1 MSIPWFDRQ
10 SGETFELPF
19 VPQSREEL
27 ERILSEMRARREVE
41 VQAPTGRFTED
52 IGPALGAAGGSQ
64 PGQAANWFANAPALK
79 SVADALRAP
88 GGREIARSVI
98 PGFGTVEAIPGLIG
112 AGGAAIGAS
121 WDQPLE
127 DVPDVDEIIRRE
139 AEEGLPTL
147 LEQVAPVDIATV
159 GLSAASA
166 GARSI
171 PRLARAAAPLAK
183 TARASDIFEGV
194 FGGGQVV
201 HGVATG
207 DPLEAGAGLVRAAG
221 GIGSAL
227 PSSTRQIDIGAA
239 TRQGLEDVAPYV
251 ETAARELGYTDL
263 PVPVSR
269 MVPEGPSV
277 PEGYVRVYRSG
288 EGNFFTTNER
298 RAGSYEGEGS
308 FVDVPQEVFDA
319 GRVEAAKYGQPTP
332 QDTFLPN
339 EWVKKAQRAQL
350 EKETFDATEEVDADA
365 LFAELGVKRTESSAK
380 LHLPK
385 EFDNFGPPSG
395 FKSDEALD
403 RALKSSLN
411 EDEQFR
417 YLLQEEFGG
426 FSNTSKAMGLK
437 VWRDR
442 FGRDPH
448 LDPGRAEEL
457 GFLSEPESSPLG
469 EVGPLGEEAPPYTGN
484 DPFKIIEELEK
495 HPYTPQPPQWRGGLV
510 EPEMPLLKVPEAPL
524 SEPTTVTGAPRKS
537 NLKRLREQ
545 GKGGDAQSIL
555 DEELDKAW
563 AESEARGVEVDD
575 VGVSPELIK
584 KGDFLGE
591 SERPSV
597 EGEAARAAG
606 ELRQAETLRDSLPP
620 GPERDAME
628 EIVVGLKEQAGIIEV
643 TPEQIFDEVMGKP
656 EVQGAPRATSEEV
669 EWKPEKTSASIAQ
682 HPSGP
687 PLGIEDVFESSI
699 GKQTTLSP
707 EMVDIEAV
715 AKQMTDPEKVLLSDA
730 VKSVTG
736 SSQISPLTLE
746 QMRKI
751 TSSIDSSTPIGAS
764 LIEKIQRINVSELK
778 PFNPAQAN
786 AVDLGIEDAPI
797 PRSDAVQGVQQGVQ
811 AEAIAGSPGGA
822 DPLEPIAPPT
832 KPALEATLPKQ
843 KGQSFVE
850 FMKEK
855 FGDKKTTSRERAL
868 ARAEWNQA
876 RQEKKLLKLAEEAG
890 IPPDKIKAAMGG
902 GPKESEPE
910 IGQLGKWRRAV
921 SPVIENF
928 GRIHPELKKWFQ
940 KYVDEAEAPAMKN
953 IADMWRIKRSLD
965 SAGKKEFVN
974 ILSGKKNVTSA
985 SSPAVAQAAR
995 NARAML
1001 DQTLINARDSG
1012 VISKEVYEKIVAKHG
1027 RGDAGTYFP
1036 HKFAEGWDDALVQNL
1051 HMDESWNLK
1060 ESSLEKRRLSDRS
1073 DYRRDMDVLDEYF
1086 LSTYRRISEVQNF
1099 GKRLEVL
1106 KNFAKKHVTDKA
1118 TATWLRTN
1126 VRRVMGR
1133 EHPEG
1138 FIQEHAGSVRHAQA
1152 LSDLGLAGFYQPI
1165 QATNTTL
1172 YGGIGRSARALQR
1185 LARDAPNEM
1194 YDAIRSGALAPDVT
1208 QEFVAGAFGAGEN
1221 VPRFIAKSMYG
1232 IPTIDKV
1239 TRIHANT
1246 VGKLMVE
1253 DALKGG
1259 LRGRLVVKDIKALGF
1274 DVKNL
1279 ADIQKM
1285 VDADPNF
1292 ALKVGKELSDRA
1304 LFRTGALEVPGW
1316 TSSTTGKLATQYT
1329 RFMYR
1334 HTLFVKEVFS
1344 QAAHGNVRPLARFLA
1359 VAPLVIQPMAEG
1371 LYAIREGLR
1380 EAAGQAVTGEADP
1393 KQIWKKAIGE
1403 EPTGWNDE
1411 IEWQDILKN
1420 KRIPISHPLYRA
1432 LQNMTLWGGVGVL
1445 QMIVERTLQGGSA
1458 VEKGVSLLAGPVPST
1473 ILQGAGTISQ
1483 DINAGIAPSDPWKP
1497 KQWPGRKTAKLTTQ
1511 QLPVVGHRVAK
1522 KIFPS
1527 DKDWW
1532 K

>member
-41 VQAPTGRFTED
+41 VQAPTGRFAED
-52 IGPALGAAGGSQ
+52 IGPALSAVGESQ

-98 PGFGTVEAIPGLIG
+98 PGFGIAEAIPGLIG
-112 AGGAAIGAS
+112 AGGATIGAS

-147 LEQVAPVDIATV
+147 LEQIAPVDLATI
-159 GLSAASA
+159 GLGAASA
-166 GARSI
+166 GIRSI

-183 TARASDIFEGV
+183 AARASDIFEGV

-227 PSSTRQIDIGAA
+227 PSSTRQIDVGAA

-251 ETAARELGYTDL
+251 EMAARELGYTDI

-269 MVPEGPSV
+269 MIPEGPPV

-288 EGNFFTTNER
+288 EGNFFTTNET

-308 FVDVPQEVFDA
+308 FVDIPREVFAA
-319 GRVEAAKYGQPTP
+319 GQVEAAKYGQPAP

-339 EWVKKAQRAQL
+339 EWVKKAQRVQL
-350 EKETFDATEEVDADA
+350 QKETFDATEEVDADA
-365 LFAELGVKRTESSAK
+365 LFAELGVERAQ
-380 LHLPK
+380 PK
-385 EFDNFGPPSG
+385 GPVR
-395 FKSDEALD
+395 EI
-403 RALKSSLN
+403 
-411 EDEQFR
+411 
-417 YLLQEEFGG
+417 
-426 FSNTSKAMGLK
+426 SKPAT
-437 VWRDR
+437 
-442 FGRDPH
+442 
-448 LDPGRAEEL
+448 
-457 GFLSEPESSPLG
+457 LG
-469 EVGPLGEEAPPYTGN
+469 EVGPLGEEISLPESTRPDMRSKTQRMLDERNERRLIRQQKESAPEPI
-484 DPFKIIEELEK
+484 PPSEK
-495 HPYTPQPPQWRGGLV
+495 
-510 EPEMPLLKVPEAPL
+510 L
-524 SEPTTVTGAPRKS
+524 SEKEVNA
-537 NLKRLREQ
+537 RL
-545 GKGGDAQSIL
+545 
-555 DEELDKAW
+555 
-563 AESEARGVEVDD
+563 ART
-575 VGVSPELIK
+575 I
-584 KGDFLGE
+584 FGE
-591 SERPSV
+591 
-597 EGEAARAAG
+597 EAASELTVAQQRFLDAIPESNPQMRREVERLMKLSVRDRLAEADAEVMKAERAIQDAIASG
-606 ELRQAETLRDSLPP
+606 VTEWELRTLASSLRLANIAQETVRISARAVTES
-620 GPERDAME
+620 GR
-628 EIVVGLKEQAGIIEV
+628 EV
-643 TPEQIFDEVMGKP
+643 ALINLTPEKIFDEVVGKP
-656 EVQGAPRATSEEV
+656 EG
-669 EWKPEKTSASIAQ
+669 
-682 HPSGP
+682 
-687 PLGIEDVFESSI
+687 
-699 GKQTTLSP
+699 
-707 EMVDIEAV
+707 EAV
-715 AKQMTDPEKVLLSDA
+715 
-730 VKSVTG
+730 
-736 SSQISPLTLE
+736 SPRT
-746 QMRKI
+746 
-751 TSSIDSSTPIGAS
+751 A
-764 LIEKIQRINVSELK
+764 SELQTV
-778 PFNPAQAN
+778 PP
-786 AVDLGIEDAPI
+786 VDALQQEASV

-811 AEAIAGSPGGA
+811 AEPIRGEPGGA
-822 DPLEPIAPPT
+822 APLPIRNSQEHRALVSKLNKVSEAGGDIRPAMAALDAYELRLREQEAGNVAPKIIKEPRMSTPEEMTRDKEFALSRMTEADKAQYLKDHPEQEPIAPST
-832 KPALEATLPKQ
+832 KPALEAALPKQ

-850 FMKEK
+850 FMQEK
-855 FGDKKTTSRERAL
+855 FGDKKTTSRERAI

-890 IPPDKIKAAMGG
+890 IPPDKIKAVLEG
-902 GPKESEPE
+902 GPKEGEPE

-965 SAGKKEFVN
+965 SAGKKEFIN

-1138 FIQEHAGSVRHAQA
+1138 FIQEHAGEVRHAQA

-1246 VGKLMVE
+1246 VGKMMVE

-1259 LRGRLVVKDIKALGF
+1259 FRGRLVVKDIRALGF
-1274 DVKNL
+1274 DVKSL

-1285 VDADPNF
+1285 VDVDPNF
-1292 ALKVGKELSDRA
+1292 ALKVGKELSDKA

-1334 HTLFVKEVFS
+1334 HTLFVKEIFS

-1359 VAPLVIQPMAEG
+1359 VAPLIIQPMAEG

-1380 EAAGQAVTGEADP
+1380 EAAGQVVTGEFDP

-1403 EPTGWNDE
+1403 EPTGWGDE

-1420 KRIPISHPLYRA
+1420 KRIPMSHPLYRA

-1445 QMIVERTLQGGSA
+1445 QMIMERSIQGGSA
-1458 VEKGVSLLAGPVPST
+1458 VEKGVGMLAGPVPST
-1473 ILQGAGTISQ
+1473 VLQAAGTISQ

-1497 KQWPGRKTAKLTTQ
+1497 KQWPGRRTSKLATQ
-1511 QLPVVGHRVAK
+1511 QLPVVGHRVAR